1 MVFFEAERMRRWPSY
16 DALKTRLNANIYKN
30 NNNESTATQTP
41 PPTQPLTN
49 EISKISLCISRA
61 ALIFLQ
67 TRQPLTTT
75 QTQTKYQQCWQ
86 CAGKKR
92 NSSEATAT
100 YAQSYLLPFRTI
112 VPIKEIMRAKF
123 MAGCK
128 WLLRENGRLSLQGTC
143 HSMPKTFEVPW
154 PCLVRFR
161 VSHQFLVF
169 LQFFPE
175 SFLPCLIWCLWPLKK
190 NIFRNELNK
199 QLNAS
204 QKTERN
210 MFLMDDNGFEGFV
223 LAFDIFSVERSHVEI
238 AMLHIKKQMM
248 GQSS

>member
-1 MVFFEAERMRRWPSY
+1 MNRQQRKHHHRPSRSPTKSPKFLSAFLECV
-16 DALKTRLNANIYKN
+16 DFLAN
-30 NNNESTATQTP
+30 TP
-41 PPTQPLTN
+41 TTNHYANTDEVPTMLTM
-49 EISKISLCISRA
+49 CR
-61 ALIFLQ
+61 
-67 TRQPLTTT
+67 
-75 QTQTKYQQCWQ
+75 
-86 CAGKKR
+86 KKR